1 MIAQLVSVITIA
13 LIVNN
18 PHYSSWDVLISPEL
32 VNVFNYCRRTTRTTV
47 VLTYGSY
54 CCSYLRSYL
63 LQPNGCSYL
72 LPLPPWRCPLYFV
85 LNKKKERKVEEKKGG
100 MVSIYGTEAKSNS
113 HNNACASPL

>member
-1 MIAQLVSVITIA
+1 MFSTTVEEQREQRLFLPT
-13 LIVNN
+13 
-18 PHYSSWDVLISPEL
+18 VL
-32 VNVFNYCRRTTRTTV
+32 TV
-47 VLTYGSY
+47 VLTYVLT
-54 CCSYLRSYL
+54 CC
-63 LQPNGCSYL
+63 GCSYL